1 MNAEARTARA
11 KPWRVYAMLAL
22 VMLFWAGNSIIARAL
37 HEEVPP
43 FTLALM
49 RWAGALALVAPF
61 AWRHVV
67 ADWAEAKRGWGAI
80 VLLALLG
87 VSAFNAL
94 LYAGLAHTTATNA
107 LLIQAGIPALVL
119 AFGFLIFRD
128 KPSRAQLAGVS
139 LAALGVLAI
148 IFKGDAAALAS
159 LRFGLGDVL
168 IFAAVLAWA
177 LYTVLLRIA
186 PKLHPLSFLALTF
199 AIGVITM
206 APPAWIELQTRAVE
220 LSPAVW
226 GAGLYVALLPSL
238 AAYWLYNKAVA
249 EIGAADAGQTIALL
263 PLFGAFLAA
272 LTLHEPLYG
281 YHWIGMALIAAGIA
295 LPALTPALM
304 KARAP

>member
-1 MNAEARTARA
+1 MHSETRLAQAGA
-11 KPWRVYAMLAL
+11 WRVYAMLAL

-49 RWAGALALVAPF
+49 RWAGALAFVAPF
-61 AWRHVV
+61 AWRHVA
-67 ADWAEAKRGWGAI
+67 ADWAEAKRSWGAI
-80 VLLALLG
+80 LLLG
-87 VSAFNAL
+87 VLGVSLFNAL
-94 LYAGLAHTTATNA
+94 LYSGLAHTTATNA

-119 AFGFLIFRD
+119 AFGFLLFRD
-128 KPSRAQLAGVS
+128 RPSAAQLGGVS

-148 IFKGDAAALAS
+148 IFKGDPAALAS
-159 LRFGLGDVL
+159 LRFGIGDAL
-168 IFAAVLAWA
+168 IFAAVVAWA

-186 PKLHPLSFLALTF
+186 PKFNPLSFLALTF

-206 APPAWIELQTRAVE
+206 APLAGWELQSREIAWT
-220 LSPAVW
+220 PAVW

-238 AAYWLYNKAVA
+238 AAYWLYNQAVA

-272 LTLHEPLYG
+272 LTLREPLYI

-295 LPALTPALM
+295 LPALIKP
-304 KARAP
+304 RAP